1 MFYSK
6 GYSLERM
13 SEFLTTTS
21 QGVYGIPLGVSA
33 SYIILFSIYGIAT
46 KIAPIALALIMFGL
60 GLGLTVNDFLRVVK
74 IPRDFLV
81 GFLCQV
87 ILLPI
92 IAFILIKIIPMPLEI
107 ALGVMVIAAAPGG
120 VTSNVLTKFANG
132 DVALSVSLT
141 AIVSILSILTVPFI
155 IFTSAD
161 LLGVSEINREISMTS
176 MSLKMFFVVTVP
188 VIFGMVV
195 RSLMT
200 DFITRKTLIVQRISV
215 ILFMIVFI
223 SIWVEEWDRII
234 SFITRAG
241 LVAFILNIVMIFT
254 GYYVAKYFTSGVA
267 QRKCISLECGLQN
280 GTLAVFVATQLFDNI
295 VFMVPTAAYALI
307 MFVTSIFF
315 VLIVRKIN

>member
-1 MFYSK
+1 M
-6 GYSLERM
+6 E
-13 SEFLTTTS
+13 
-21 QGVYGIPLGVSA
+21 
-33 SYIILFSIYGIAT
+33 IAT
-46 KIAPIALALIMFGL
+46 KIAPLALAIIMFGL
-60 GLGLTVNDFLRVVK
+60 GLGLTINDFLRVIK
-74 IPRDFLV
+74 IPRDFIV
-81 GFLCQV
+81 GFTCQV
-87 ILLPI
+87 IVLPI
-92 IAFILIKIIPMPLEI
+92 IAFLIIKIIPIPLEI
-107 ALGVMVIAAAPGG
+107 ALGVMIIAAAPGG

-141 AIVSILSILTVPFI
+141 AAVSILSILTVPLI

-161 LLGVSEINREISMTS
+161 LLGVSEINREISLTS

-188 VIFGMVV
+188 VIFGMIV
-195 RSLMT
+195 RNLMT
-200 DFITRKTLIVQRISV
+200 DFILSKTLIIQRISV

-223 SIWVEEWDRII
+223 SIWVEEWDKII

-241 LVAFILNIVMIFT
+241 LVALILNIVMIFI
-254 GYYVAKYFTSGVA
+254 GYYTAKYFTSGVE

-280 GTLAVFVATQLFDNI
+280 GTLAVFVATQLFDDI